1 MGLEEPFRNPSKA
14 HNQNKYSLA
23 DVKLSCCVNLK
34 HGYSII
40 NTRCLFGDNISND
53 VFDIV
58 ARGADMNIESL
69 SRENLVKAFNTR
81 YVDDQQSYALLQDA
95 LKSQEITQIVYE
107 KIYGVDEAINSKK
120 RVDPTKVVDNIGF
133 TIDLIKESVRPMDKG
148 LEKLFIVFFCIFKMS
163 SPMSLRERQVVAGTA
178 QAYCKCMKGMSEFID
193 PLHKFCVGT
202 EFKFKK
208 KTKKQLML
216 VDVNVVARGADINI
230 ERLSRENLV

>member
-1 MGLEEPFRNPSKA
+1 MDG
-14 HNQNKYSLA
+14 
-23 DVKLSCCVNLK
+23 
-34 HGYSII
+34 
-40 NTRCLFGDNISND
+40 
-53 VFDIV
+53 
-58 ARGADMNIESL
+58 
-69 SRENLVKAFNTR
+69 
-81 YVDDQQSYALLQDA
+81 QQSYALLQDA

-107 KIYGVDEAINSKK
+107 KIYGVDEAISSKK